1 MKNIGLAILI
11 ALLMMN
17 FSGFSQAKLK
27 FGHLNSNDLFALMPE
42 KADAQKTLDANE
54 QYKNE
59 KSDYSTNRG
68 NDGAR
73 PESAKA
79 DTTKVDS
86 TKTK

>member
-1 MKNIGLAILI
+1 MKKIFAIAFVTVTLA
-11 ALLMMN
+11 
-17 FSGFSQAKLK
+17 SCHYG
-27 FGHLNSNDLFALMPE
+27 

-79 DTTKVDS
+79 DTTKVNS